1 MEILKDY
8 TYDYD
13 RSNELGFNLDSDNE
27 IIVGIDY
34 FKEILNNYS
43 NVIYLYSSLNLLL
56 NSHSN
61 NLK

>member
-1 MEILKDY
+1 MEILNDY

-13 RSNELGFNLDSDNE
+13 RSDELGFNLDSDNE

-43 NVIYLYSSLNLLL
+43 NVIYLYGSLNLLL

>member
-34 FKEILNNYS
+34 FKEIPE
-43 NVIYLYSSLNLLL
+43 
-56 NSHSN
+56 
-61 NLK
+61 